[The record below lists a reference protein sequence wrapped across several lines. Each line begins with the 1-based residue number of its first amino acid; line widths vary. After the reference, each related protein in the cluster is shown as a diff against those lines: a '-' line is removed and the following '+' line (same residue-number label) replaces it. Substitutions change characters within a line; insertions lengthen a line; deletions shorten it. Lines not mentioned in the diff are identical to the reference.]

1 MPILWQR
8 NSALLK
14 PEVFKVSESTRYD
27 DRIDVDTDLS
37 LIQTFAMIGRS
48 LGLLTKVKKLF
59 AYKVVFATVALLP
72 AIVLPWLLKIVVDQV
87 ILQQPIDEAVRFPP
101 FLNPFLNFI
110 DGMTPSDIMISLTIL
125 FLVLLVFFG
134 MRAMPSIQTERD
146 GIPAGHDAATQSE
159 QALSTGGSQT
169 SGLWGLLETL
179 LTIRMTQRLANSLR
193 TSLMGRLTR
202 LEMTTLDDQRIGDS
216 VYRVM
221 YDAPMLPEICY
232 KLTVAPFLLLFNAV
246 LSLWM
251 MQYSYGAIAPEIV
264 WLAAALMPMTLIL
277 TAPLSGIARRVNQ
290 ASRAAGAST
299 TNQMEQNVD
308 NMGAVQSLGGSQVES
323 ENFAD
328 KSKES
333 FKRHRIAF
341 MVDLAAIALSYAA
354 LIVALGLAFVLTTDK
369 VIAESLSPGD
379 YAVLTGFF
387 FILGGNARLAGK
399 YWIDLQRNVAAVR
412 RVFFFIDYT
421 SELDTESD
429 PLPIIEKSVE
439 FENVSFAYPDGR
451 PVLNNVS
458 LSLPLG
464 ELVAIVGP
472 TGAGKTTLAYLLPGY
487 IRPSA
492 GRIRFD
498 NVDLAG
504 AGVNEIRKQVTYV
517 FQEHML
523 LSESVRDNLLLANP
537 HATEEQILEAC
548 RLAGAMEFIEQF
560 PDGLDSVIGKG
571 GDTLSVGQK
580 QRLSIARGLVRET
593 PIIVLDEPT
602 AALDPK
608 TENALVEALRNTA
621 QGRLVVVIA
630 HRLSTIREA
639 DRIIFLEEG
648 RVRDVGNH
656 ASLMAQPTSAYRK
669 FVELQNA

>member
-1 MPILWQR
+1 M
-8 NSALLK
+8 SD
-14 PEVFKVSESTRYD
+14 STRYD
-27 DRIDVDTDLS
+27 DRIDVDTELT
-37 LIQTFAMIGRS
+37 LRETFVMIGRS
-48 LGLLTKVKKLF
+48 LGLLTKVRKLF
-59 AYKVVFATVALLP
+59 AYKFVFAIVAVLP
-72 AIVLPWLLKIVVDQV
+72 AIVLPWLMKIVVDQV
-87 ILQQPIDEAVRFPP
+87 VLQQPIDSTVRFPP
-101 FLNPFLNFI
+101 FLDPFVNLI
-110 DGMTPSDIMISLTIL
+110 QGMAPNDIMIALTVL
-125 FLVLLVFFG
+125 FLVFLVLFG
-134 MRAMPSIQTERD
+134 MRAMPSIQSER
-146 GIPAGHDAATQSE
+146 GGLPEGHDAATQSE
-159 QALSTGGSQT
+159 QALSAGGSQT

-179 LTIRMTQRLANSLR
+179 LTIRMTQRLANNLR

-202 LEMTTLDDQRIGDS
+202 LEMTALDDQRIGDS

-232 KLTVAPFLLLFNAV
+232 KITVAPVLLLFNAL

-277 TAPLSGIARRVNQ
+277 TAPFSGIARRVNQ

-299 TNQMEQNVD
+299 TNQMEQSVD
-308 NMGAVQSLGGSQVES
+308 NINAVQSLGGSQVES
-323 ENFAD
+323 ANFAN
-328 KSKES
+328 KSEES
-333 FKRHRIAF
+333 FKRHRITF
-341 MVDLAAIALSYAA
+341 LVDLVAIALSYSA
-354 LIVALGLAFVLTTDK
+354 LIIALGLAFILTTDK
-369 VIAESLSPGD
+369 IIAESLSAGD
-379 YAVLTGFF
+379 YAVITGFF
-387 FILGGNARLAGK
+387 FLLGTNARLAGK

-421 SELDTESD
+421 SELDSESA
-429 PLPIIEKSVE
+429 PLPIIEKIVE
-439 FENVSFAYPDGR
+439 LENVSFAYPDGR
-451 PVLNNVS
+451 QVLSDIS

-472 TGAGKTTLAYLLPGY
+472 TGAGKTTLAYMLPGY
-487 IRPSA
+487 IKPSA

-498 NVDLAG
+498 NVDLVD
-504 AGVNEIRKQVTYV
+504 AGVDEIRKQVTYV

-523 LSESVRDNLLLANP
+523 LSESIRNNLLLANP
-537 HATEEQILEAC
+537 QATEEQMLEAC
-548 RLAGAMEFIEQF
+548 RVAGAMDFIDQL
-560 PDGLDSVIGKG
+560 PDGIDSMIGKG

-580 QRLSIARGLVRET
+580 QRLSIARGIIRDT
-593 PIIVLDEPT
+593 PILILDEPT

-608 TENALVEALRNTA
+608 TENALVETLRNTA

-639 DRIIFLEEG
+639 DRIIFLDEG

-656 ASLMAQPTSAYRK
+656 ESLMAQPASAYRK

>member
-354 LIVALGLAFVLTTDK
+354 LIVALGLAFVLTTNK

-451 PVLNNVS
+451 PVLNDVS

-498 NVDLAG
+498 NVDLAD

-608 TENALVEALRNTA
+608 TENALVEALRKTA

>member
-1 MPILWQR
+1 M
-8 NSALLK
+8 SK
-14 PEVFKVSESTRYD
+14 STRYD
-27 DRIDVDTDLS
+27 DRIDVDTELT
-37 LIQTFAMIGRS
+37 LRETLAMIGRS
-48 LGLLTKVKKLF
+48 MGLLTKVKKLF
-59 AYKVVFATVALLP
+59 AYKFVFATVAVLP
-72 AIVLPWLLKIVVDQV
+72 AIILPWLLKIVVDQV
-87 ILQQPIDEAVRFPP
+87 ILQQPVDSAVRFPP
-101 FLNPFLNFI
+101 FLDPFMNLI
-110 DGMTPSDIMISLTIL
+110 DDMAPTEIMVSITIL
-125 FLVLLVFFG
+125 FLTLLVFFG

-146 GIPAGHDAATQSE
+146 GLPAGHDAATQAE

-169 SGLWGLLETL
+169 SGIWGLLETL

-232 KLTVAPFLLLFNAV
+232 KLTVAPFLLLFSAV

-264 WLAAALMPMTLIL
+264 WLAAGLMPMTLIL

-299 TNQMEQNVD
+299 TNQMEQSVD
-308 NMGAVQSLGGSQVES
+308 NISAVQSLGGSQVES
-323 ENFAD
+323 DSFAN
-328 KSKES
+328 KSEES
-333 FKRHRIAF
+333 FKRHRYTF
-341 MVDLAAIALSYAA
+341 LVDLAAIGLSYAA
-354 LIVALGLAFVLTTDK
+354 LIIALGMAFILTTDK
-369 VIAESLSPGD
+369 IIAESLSPGD
-379 YAVLTGFF
+379 FAVLTGFF
-387 FILGGNARLAGK
+387 FVLGTNARLAGK

-421 SELDTESD
+421 SELDSQSA
-429 PLPIIEKSVE
+429 PLPPIKNSVE
-439 FENVSFAYPDGR
+439 LADVSYAYPDGR
-451 PVLNNVS
+451 QVLNNVS

-487 IRPSA
+487 IKPET
-492 GRIRFD
+492 GRISFD
-498 NVDLAG
+498 DIDLADV
-504 AGVNEIRKQVTYV
+504 GVDEIRKQVTYV

-523 LSESVRDNLLLANP
+523 LSESIRDNLLLANP
-537 HATEEQILEAC
+537 EATTAQMLEAC
-548 RLAGAMEFIEQF
+548 RVAGAMDFIEQL
-560 PDGLDSVIGKG
+560 PDGIDTVIGKG

-580 QRLSIARGLVRET
+580 QRLSIARGIVRQT
-593 PIIVLDEPT
+593 PILVLDEPT

-608 TENALVEALRNTA
+608 TENALVDALRNA
-621 QGRLVVVIA
+621 AKGRLVVVIA

-639 DRIIFLEEG
+639 DRIIFLEQG
-648 RVRDVGNH
+648 RICDVGNH
-656 ASLMAQPTSAYRK
+656 ATLMADPSSAYRR
-669 FVELQNA
+669 FVELQNG

>member
-1 MPILWQR
+1 MLVLLRQSWVPISSR
-8 NSALLK
+8 VS
-14 PEVFKVSESTRYD
+14 KVSKSTRYD
-27 DRIDVDTDLS
+27 DRIDVDTELT
-37 LIQTFAMIGRS
+37 LRETLAMIGRS
-48 LGLLTKVKKLF
+48 MGLLTKVKKLF
-59 AYKVVFATVALLP
+59 AYKFVFATVAVLP
-72 AIVLPWLLKIVVDQV
+72 AIILPWLLKIVVDQV
-87 ILQQPIDEAVRFPP
+87 ILQQPVDSAVRFPP
-101 FLNPFLNFI
+101 FLDPFMNLI
-110 DGMTPSDIMISLTIL
+110 DDMAPTEIMVSITIL
-125 FLVLLVFFG
+125 FLTLLVFFG

-146 GIPAGHDAATQSE
+146 GLPAGHDAATQAE

-169 SGLWGLLETL
+169 SGIWGLLETL

-232 KLTVAPFLLLFNAV
+232 KLTVAPFLLLFSAV

-264 WLAAALMPMTLIL
+264 WLAAGLMPMTLIL

-299 TNQMEQNVD
+299 TNQMEQSVD
-308 NMGAVQSLGGSQVES
+308 NISAVQSLGGSQVES
-323 ENFAD
+323 DSFAN
-328 KSKES
+328 KSEES
-333 FKRHRIAF
+333 FKRHRYTF
-341 MVDLAAIALSYAA
+341 LVDLAAIGLSYVA
-354 LIVALGLAFVLTTDK
+354 LIIALGMAFILTTDK
-369 VIAESLSPGD
+369 IIAESLSPGD
-379 YAVLTGFF
+379 FAVLTGFF
-387 FILGGNARLAGK
+387 FVLGTNARLAGK

-421 SELDTESD
+421 SELDSQSA
-429 PLPIIEKSVE
+429 PLPPIKNSVE
-439 FENVSFAYPDGR
+439 LADVSYAYPDGR
-451 PVLNNVS
+451 QVLNNVS

-487 IRPSA
+487 IKPET
-492 GRIRFD
+492 GRISFD
-498 NVDLAG
+498 DIDLADV
-504 AGVNEIRKQVTYV
+504 GVDEIRKQVTYV

-523 LSESVRDNLLLANP
+523 LSESIRDNLLLANP
-537 HATEEQILEAC
+537 EATTAQMLEAC
-548 RLAGAMEFIEQF
+548 RVAGAMDFIEQL
-560 PDGLDSVIGKG
+560 PDGIDTVIGKG

-580 QRLSIARGLVRET
+580 QRLSIARGIVRQT
-593 PIIVLDEPT
+593 PILVLDEPT

-608 TENALVEALRNTA
+608 TENALVDALRNA
-621 QGRLVVVIA
+621 AKGRLVVVIA

-639 DRIIFLEEG
+639 DRIIFLEQG
-648 RVRDVGNH
+648 RICDVGNH
-656 ASLMAQPTSAYRK
+656 ATLMADPSSAYRR
-669 FVELQNA
+669 FVELQNG

>member
-1 MPILWQR
+1 V
-8 NSALLK
+8 S
-14 PEVFKVSESTRYD
+14 KVSKSTRYD
-27 DRIDVDTDLS
+27 DRIDVDTELT
-37 LIQTFAMIGRS
+37 LRETLAMIGRS
-48 LGLLTKVKKLF
+48 MGLLTKVKKLF
-59 AYKVVFATVALLP
+59 AYKFVFATVAVLP
-72 AIVLPWLLKIVVDQV
+72 AIILPWLLKIVVDQV
-87 ILQQPIDEAVRFPP
+87 ILQQPVDSAVRFPP
-101 FLNPFLNFI
+101 FLDPFMNLI
-110 DGMTPSDIMISLTIL
+110 DDMAPTEIMVSITIL
-125 FLVLLVFFG
+125 FLTLLVFFG

-146 GIPAGHDAATQSE
+146 GLPAGHDAATQAE

-169 SGLWGLLETL
+169 SGIWGLLETL

-232 KLTVAPFLLLFNAV
+232 KLTVAPFLLLFSAV

-264 WLAAALMPMTLIL
+264 WLAAGLMPMTLIL

-299 TNQMEQNVD
+299 TNQMEQSVD
-308 NMGAVQSLGGSQVES
+308 NISAVQSLGGSQVES
-323 ENFAD
+323 DSFAN
-328 KSKES
+328 KSEES
-333 FKRHRIAF
+333 FKRHRYTF
-341 MVDLAAIALSYAA
+341 LVDLAAIGLSYAA
-354 LIVALGLAFVLTTDK
+354 LIIALGMAFILTTDK
-369 VIAESLSPGD
+369 IIAESLSPGD
-379 YAVLTGFF
+379 FAVLTGFF
-387 FILGGNARLAGK
+387 FVLGTNARLAGK

-421 SELDTESD
+421 SELDSQSA
-429 PLPIIEKSVE
+429 PLPPIKNSVE
-439 FENVSFAYPDGR
+439 LADVSYAYPDGR
-451 PVLNNVS
+451 QVLNNVS

-487 IRPSA
+487 IKPET
-492 GRIRFD
+492 GRISFD
-498 NVDLAG
+498 DIDLADV
-504 AGVNEIRKQVTYV
+504 GVDEIRKQVTYV

-523 LSESVRDNLLLANP
+523 LSESIRDNLLLANP
-537 HATEEQILEAC
+537 EATTAQMLEAC
-548 RLAGAMEFIEQF
+548 RVAGAMDFIEQL
-560 PDGLDSVIGKG
+560 PDGIDTVIGKG

-580 QRLSIARGLVRET
+580 QRLSIARGIVRQT
-593 PIIVLDEPT
+593 PILVLDEPT

-608 TENALVEALRNTA
+608 TENALVDALRNA
-621 QGRLVVVIA
+621 AKGRLVVVIA

-639 DRIIFLEEG
+639 DRIIFLEQG
-648 RVRDVGNH
+648 RIRDVGNH
-656 ASLMAQPTSAYRK
+656 ATLMADPSSAYRR
-669 FVELQNA
+669 FVELQNG

>member
-451 PVLNNVS
+451 PVLNDVS

-498 NVDLAG
+498 NVDLAD

-537 HATEEQILEAC
+537 QATEEQILEAC
-548 RLAGAMEFIEQF
+548 RLAGAVEFIEQF

>member
-451 PVLNNVS
+451 PVLNDVS

-498 NVDLAG
+498 NVDLAD

-648 RVRDVGNH
+648 QVRDVGNH

>member
-179 LTIRMTQRLANSLR
+179 LTIRMTQRLANTLR
-193 TSLMGRLTR
+193 TSLMGRLAR

-232 KLTVAPFLLLFNAV
+232 KLTVAPFLLLVNAV

-451 PVLNNVS
+451 PVLNDVS

-498 NVDLAG
+498 NVDLAD

-537 HATEEQILEAC
+537 QATEEQILEAC

>member
-451 PVLNNVS
+451 PVLNDVS

-498 NVDLAG
+498 NVDLAD

-537 HATEEQILEAC
+537 QATEEQILEAC

>member
-1 MPILWQR
+1 MLVLLRQSWVPISSR
-8 NSALLK
+8 VS
-14 PEVFKVSESTRYD
+14 KVSKSTRYD
-27 DRIDVDTDLS
+27 DRIDVDTELT
-37 LIQTFAMIGRS
+37 LRETLAMIGRS
-48 LGLLTKVKKLF
+48 MGLLTKVKKLF
-59 AYKVVFATVALLP
+59 AYKFVFATVAVLP
-72 AIVLPWLLKIVVDQV
+72 AIILPWLLKIVVDQV
-87 ILQQPIDEAVRFPP
+87 ILQQPVDSAVRFPP
-101 FLNPFLNFI
+101 FLDPFMNLI
-110 DGMTPSDIMISLTIL
+110 DDMAPTEIMVSITIL
-125 FLVLLVFFG
+125 FLTLLVFFG

-146 GIPAGHDAATQSE
+146 GLPAGHDAATQAE

-169 SGLWGLLETL
+169 SGIWGLLETL

-232 KLTVAPFLLLFNAV
+232 KLTVAPFLLLFSAV

-264 WLAAALMPMTLIL
+264 WLAAGLMPMTLIL

-299 TNQMEQNVD
+299 TNQMEQSVD
-308 NMGAVQSLGGSQVES
+308 NISAVQSLGGSQVES
-323 ENFAD
+323 DSFAN
-328 KSKES
+328 KSEES
-333 FKRHRIAF
+333 FKRHRYTF
-341 MVDLAAIALSYAA
+341 LVDLAAIGLSYAA
-354 LIVALGLAFVLTTDK
+354 LIIALGMAFILTTDK
-369 VIAESLSPGD
+369 IIAESLSPGD
-379 YAVLTGFF
+379 FAVLTGFF
-387 FILGGNARLAGK
+387 FVLGTNARLAGK

-421 SELDTESD
+421 SELDSQSA
-429 PLPIIEKSVE
+429 PLPPIQNSVE
-439 FENVSFAYPDGR
+439 LADVSYAYPDGR
-451 PVLNNVS
+451 QVLNNVS

-487 IRPSA
+487 IKPET
-492 GRIRFD
+492 GRISFD
-498 NVDLAG
+498 DIDLADV
-504 AGVNEIRKQVTYV
+504 GVDEIRKQVTYV

-523 LSESVRDNLLLANP
+523 LSESIRDNLLLANP
-537 HATEEQILEAC
+537 EATTAQMLEAC
-548 RLAGAMEFIEQF
+548 RVAGAMDFIEQL
-560 PDGLDSVIGKG
+560 PDGIDTVIGKG

-580 QRLSIARGLVRET
+580 QRLSIARGIVRQT
-593 PIIVLDEPT
+593 PILVLDEPT

-608 TENALVEALRNTA
+608 TENALVDALRNA
-621 QGRLVVVIA
+621 AKGRLVVVIA

-639 DRIIFLEEG
+639 DRIIFLEQG
-648 RVRDVGNH
+648 RIRDVGNH
-656 ASLMAQPTSAYRK
+656 ATLMADPSSAYRR
-669 FVELQNA
+669 FVELQNG